1 MGESDVPHGLEPLAL
16 LVEAYVDRLE
26 TARAAEANGA
36 GRLELCG
43 PGEGGLTP
51 SPELLRE
58 VMAAVRIPVHAMTR
72 PRTGDFVY
80 SAAEFALMEQEVAMI
95 RAAGCAGVVLG
106 ISNGDGTLDVVR
118 MAELIALAR
127 PMRIGVHRAFDR
139 TPDAEVALDQLI
151 ALGVDVV
158 LAAGHA
164 PTAEEGI
171 ATLARLHARA
181 AGRTTIMPGGSVRA
195 HNVQRII
202 SGTGVH
208 EVHARASEPEV
219 FAALVR
225 AARGAQRS
233 V

>member
-1 MGESDVPHGLEPLAL
+1 M
-16 LVEAYVDRLE
+16 LVEAYIDQLE
-26 TARAAEANGA
+26 TAIAAERNGA

-51 SPELLRE
+51 SPALLGA
-58 VMAAVRIPVHAMTR
+58 VMAAVRVPVHVMIR

-80 SAAEFALMEQEVAMI
+80 TDAEFTQMRAEVAMAK
-95 RAAGCAGVVLG
+95 AAGAAGIVFG
-106 ISNGDGTLDVVR
+106 ISHPDGTLDVTR
-118 MAELIALAR
+118 MGTLIAEAR
-127 PMRIGVHRAFDR
+127 PLRIGIHRAFDG
-139 TPDAEVALDQLI
+139 TPDPYVALDQLI
-151 ALGVDVV
+151 ALGADVI

-171 ATLARLHARA
+171 VCLARLHAQA

-202 SGTGVH
+202 RDTGVH
-208 EVHARASEPEV
+208 EVHARASDPEV

-225 AARGAQRS
+225 AAQSR
-233 V
+233 

>member
-1 MGESDVPHGLEPLAL
+1 MHLMHARLADDAPHVVRAH
-16 LVEAYVDRLE
+16 AA
-26 TARAAEANGA
+26 ARHDHGAA
-36 GRLELCG
+36 R
-43 PGEGGLTP
+43 
-51 SPELLRE
+51 
-58 VMAAVRIPVHAMTR
+58 
-72 PRTGDFVY
+72 
-80 SAAEFALMEQEVAMI
+80 
-95 RAAGCAGVVLG
+95 
-106 ISNGDGTLDVVR
+106 GTLDAPR

-139 TPDAEVALDQLI
+139 TPDADAALDQLI

-171 ATLARLHARA
+171 ATLARLHRRA
-181 AGRTTIMPGGSVRA
+181 AGRTTIMPGGGVRA

-202 SGTGVH
+202 RETGVH

-225 AARGAQRS
+225 AS
-233 V
+233 TSP